1 MTRYLTKLGAKVG
14 GIQNIPTHKA
24 LELGKGIDGLY
35 VDGVPELVTGEL
47 SKWAEFAGVE
57 AIRIPAYWMHKP
69 ASQLVMGEKAR
80 DDEKVIYFFHGGAYV
95 SLSSHPSSSTSEIP
109 RSIIAHTQS
118 LRRSFAVEYRLTA
131 LGENPFPA
139 QLLDALAGYSYLVN
153 TVGFRPE
160 NIILVGDSAGAN
172 LALALTRYLISN
184 SQAVKDLPSPPGGMV
199 LLSPWCD
206 LTGSHVV
213 PGSSYYKNIPTDFL
227 SPPPLT
233 GPDFAPSTLAGPHGL
248 DILKNEYISPA
259 YKNLDATGLF
269 KQFPPAF
276 ISAGDAEI
284 LLDSIV
290 TLQERMV
297 AGMGKEKVE
306 ILITK
311 DAFHDFVGF
320 LWFEPQRTQVV
331 EAIGDWI
338 ERL

>member
-1 MTRYLTKLGAKVG
+1 MIFPLRVG
-14 GIQNIPTHKA
+14 RIQNIPTHKA
-24 LELGKGIDGLY
+24 LELGKGVDGLY

-57 AIRIPAYWMHKP
+57 AIRIPAYWIHESG
-69 ASQLVMGEKAR
+69 SQLVMGEKAR
-80 DDEKVIYFFHGGAYV
+80 DDEKVIYFCHGGAYV
-95 SLSSHPSSSTSEIP
+95 SLSSHPSSPTSETP

-118 LRRSFAVEYRLTA
+118 LCRSFAVEYRLTA

-206 LTGSHVV
+206 LTGSHAV
-213 PGSSYYKNIPTDFL
+213 PGSSYYENISTDLISHVEIELASHIF
-227 SPPPLT
+227 
-233 GPDFAPSTLAGPHGL
+233 AGPHGL
-248 DILKNEYISPA
+248 EFLKNEYISPA
-259 YKNLDATGLF
+259 YKDSGSRVGLF
-269 KQFPPAF
+269 KDFPPAF
-276 ISAGDAEI
+276 ISAGGVEI
-284 LLDSIV
+284 LLDSIM
-290 TLQERMV
+290 TLRDRMV
-297 AGMGKEKVE
+297 ADMGADKVE
-306 ILITK
+306 ALVTE
-311 DAFHDFVGF
+311 DAFHAFM
-320 LWFEPQRTQVV
+320 LATSFEPQRTQLLK
-331 EAIGDWI
+331 AIANWV